1 MRSAPRSFVILSLTF
16 LCLGLTYAW
25 GQQPGAPVVPP
36 SLPLLTRAGDI
47 RALSAKQAN
56 LGYPVR
62 LRAVVTYYD
71 AARPMLFVQDQTG
84 GIWVDV
90 PREDLHLETGKLV
103 EVEGV
108 SDRGYFANQIERPK
122 VRILGRAPLPPPL
135 RPPYEQL
142 ALGRADSQW
151 VEIEGIVRSAEVDPE
166 FRNLV
171 LAVALG
177 AGRVVVRVPRYRE
190 SAPHELIDSKV
201 LVRGA
206 CGGMFNEKQRLVGVI
221 VYSPDLTS
229 VRVTE
234 PGPPTAEVPPID
246 SLGDLMR
253 LSLRA
258 TSGHRVKVRGV
269 VTLQQP
275 FRSLYI
281 RDATDSLRIETNQ
294 QTAVQPG
301 DIVEVL
307 GFPALGE
314 GSQKLEDAVFRKV
327 GQGPPPVPADI
338 GASEVLQAD
347 KDGALVRLEGRVFD
361 LATEGSLPALVVES
375 GRVAFQARVLGSEA
389 KAALARLPRG
399 SRVRVTGICEVQWG
413 ENGSPQ
419 AFRLL
424 VGSPAEVVLL
434 EKAPWWNLDRARW
447 VMGLMGV
454 LMLATAAWVLILRR
468 QVGAKTREIREWLR
482 REAALTERFRDLL
495 ENAIDMVYTRDLE
508 GNFTS
513 WNNTAERVLGYTR
526 AEALGMNLAQIIAPE
541 CQDVVRQALAQTM
554 QGQPFEAAETEV
566 ITKYGTRLTVEVRGR
581 LLYENG
587 KPVEVQGIA
596 RNVTER
602 KRAEKALQ
610 ESESRLQAIFNS
622 VQTGIFV
629 IDAETH
635 RIVDANPVAL
645 DLVEQP
651 RDVVVGAVCHKFVCP
666 ANEGFCP
673 VTDLGQRVD
682 NSERVLLTAT
692 GQQRAII
699 KTVVPVVIAGRKH
712 LLENFIDITARQHA
726 EEALQESEER
736 FRSLVENST
745 VGIYRTTPE
754 GRIIMSNPA
763 LIRMLGYESLEE
775 LIARNL
781 EEVGFEPS
789 YPRRVFRER
798 MERDGEVRGLEAAW
812 TRRDGSVIFVRES
825 ARVVRADVGQ
835 ELYYD
840 GIVEDITER
849 KRAEEALRQSEEKYR
864 SIVLNIPEVVW
875 TVDSEGHFAFMSPN
889 IERLAGFTAEEV
901 YQTGIRLF
909 FESVHAEDQP
919 RMKAAFVA
927 LFSSGQVYDVECRAR
942 RKNGEWIWVHDRAV
956 GTYEKDGVRYAQ
968 GLLSDI
974 TERKQV
980 EVAQRKAMEAAEEA
994 NRAKSEFLANMSH
1007 ELRTP
1012 MNAIIGMTE
1021 LALATDLNAEQRRYL
1036 DLVESSA
1043 NSLLA
1048 LIDTILDFSRIGAG
1062 QIELES
1068 VPFVLADAVDE
1079 ALLPLSLQAYRQGL
1093 EMAYGVS
1100 PAIPSRLLGDPAR
1113 LKQILL
1119 NLVGNALK
1127 FTARGEVVVRAQL
1140 EAREETAVCLHFTVA
1155 DTGVGIPADKLEMIL
1170 EAFTQVDGSMARRFE
1185 GAGLG
1190 LAACAELVRLMGGRI
1205 WVESQ
1210 LGKGSTFHFTVRLG
1224 WLGARTAP
1232 GEEVAPSPLR
1242 GLPVLVVDGHAASRE
1257 IVEDILR
1264 HHGMIPTLVEDMEGA
1279 QAAIR
1284 RAQESE
1290 SPFRLAL
1297 LDAPRPGGEGVSRAG
1312 QLRQTPGFAAAILM
1326 MLPPQEEWC
1335 DTPRCRE
1342 LGIVGYLTKPVR
1354 EAELVPTLVKALEE
1368 PASAGKGPSLMLGSA
1383 EEFGRA
1389 LRILLVENDEVSRVL
1404 VTHLLEKRGHLVV
1417 VAGDGVEALETVGHA
1432 NPHGF
1437 DLVLMD
1443 LEIPR
1448 MNGREAAQAIRE
1460 KERHTGGRLPIIA
1473 LTAQTTPGEEEACR
1487 AAGMDGYITKPFRAS
1502 DLFAIIQHMAEKPP
1516 QGSGVTLTAP
1526 GARKEALP
1534 ATAFDKT
1541 RFLAH
1546 LEGDDDLATEI
1557 VGMFLTECPKLMDG
1571 VCQAAA
1577 GGDPRALERAAHSLK
1592 GSVGDMAAPEA
1603 FEAARSLEQ
1612 MAREGTLEGVG
1623 PALANLE
1630 GAIDRLLP
1638 ELQRFQPGA
1647 G

>member
-1 MRSAPRSFVILSLTF
+1 MVERQCAGMRLEALSPAPSGRQPDSSRLGGMMTTKQGSLAAAMPIRSAPGSLVIFSLTI
-16 LCLGLTYAW
+16 LCLGLTYSW
-25 GQQPGAPVVPP
+25 GQQPGTPVVPP
-36 SLPLLTRAGDI
+36 SLSLLTRAGDI

-71 AARPMLFVQDQTG
+71 AATQNLSVQDQTG

-90 PREDLHLETGKLV
+90 PREDLHLKTGQLV
-103 EVEGV
+103 EVEGF
-108 SDRGYFANQIERPK
+108 SNRGIFANQIERPK
-122 VRILGRAPLPPPL
+122 VQIQGRAPLPPPL

-151 VEIEGIVRSAEVDPE
+151 VEIEGIVRSAEIDPE
-166 FRNLV
+166 SRNL
-171 LAVALG
+171 LLSVALG
-177 AGRVVVRVPRYRE
+177 AGRVWVRVPRCSE
-190 SAPHELIDSKV
+190 SVARELIDSKV
-201 LVRGA
+201 LIRGA
-206 CGGMFNEKQRLVGVI
+206 CGGIFNQQQRLVGVAVFI
-221 VYSPDLTS
+221 PDLS
-229 VRVTE
+229 SIRVTE
-234 PGPPTAEVPPID
+234 PGPLTAAVPPIR

-253 LSLRA
+253 LSLRG

-275 FRSLYI
+275 FHALYI
-281 RDATDSLRIETNQ
+281 RDVTGSILVETSQ
-294 QTAVQPG
+294 PTTVQSG
-301 DIVEVL
+301 DAVEVV
-307 GFPALGE
+307 GFPAVG
-314 GSQKLEDAVFRKV
+314 GASPRLEDATFRKV
-327 GQGPPPVPADI
+327 ASGPPPAPATI
-338 GASEVLQAD
+338 SAAEALQGD
-347 KDGALVRLEGRVFD
+347 YESSLVRLEGRVFD
-361 LATEGSLPALVVES
+361 LEAEGSLPVLVVES
-375 GRVAFQARVLGSEA
+375 GRVAFQARVLGSGA
-389 KAALARLPRG
+389 KAALARLRRG
-399 SRVRVTGICEVQWG
+399 SRVRVTGVCEVQSD
-413 ENGSPQ
+413 ESGSPQ

-434 EKAPWWNLDRARW
+434 EKPPWWNLDRARRAT
-447 VMGLMGV
+447 GLMG
-454 LMLATAAWVLILRR
+454 LLILATAAWVLILRR
-468 QVGAKTREIREWLR
+468 QVRAKTREIREWLR
-482 REAALTERFRDLL
+482 REAALTERYRDLL
-495 ENAIDMVYTRDLE
+495 ENATDIVYTRDLS

-513 WNNTAERVLGYTR
+513 WNNTAETVMGYTR
-526 AEALGMNLAQIIAPE
+526 AEALGMNFAQMIAPE
-541 CQDVVRQALAQTM
+541 CQGFVRAALAQISE
-554 QGQPFEAAETEV
+554 GQPFESAEIGV
-566 ITKYGTRLTVEVRGR
+566 ITKYGTRLTVELRGR

-587 KPVEVQGIA
+587 KPVGIQAIA

-610 ESESRLQAIFNS
+610 ESE
-622 VQTGIFV
+622 
-629 IDAETH
+629 
-635 RIVDANPVAL
+635 
-645 DLVEQP
+645 
-651 RDVVVGAVCHKFVCP
+651 
-666 ANEGFCP
+666 
-673 VTDLGQRVD
+673 
-682 NSERVLLTAT
+682 
-692 GQQRAII
+692 
-699 KTVVPVVIAGRKH
+699 
-712 LLENFIDITARQHA
+712 
-726 EEALQESEER
+726 ER
-736 FRSLVENST
+736 FRSLVENAT
-745 VGIYRTTPE
+745 VGIYRATPE
-754 GRIIMSNPA
+754 GHIVMANPA
-763 LIRMLGYESLEE
+763 LVRMLGYKNLEE
-775 LIARNL
+775 LVARKI
-781 EEVGFEPS
+781 EEQGFEPS
-789 YPRRVFRER
+789 DSRRVFRES

-812 TRRDGSVIFVRES
+812 TRQDGSVIFVRES
-825 ARVVRADVGQ
+825 ARVVRADTGQ

-849 KRAEEALRQSEEKYR
+849 KRAEEGLRQSEEKYR

-875 TVDSEGHFAFMSPN
+875 TVDSDGHIAFISPN
-889 IERLAGFTAEEV
+889 IERLSGFTAEEA
-901 YQTGIRLF
+901 YQTGPGLL
-909 FESVHAEDQP
+909 FESVHAEDKP
-919 RMKAAFVA
+919 GLKAAFAA
-927 LFSSGQVYDVECRAR
+927 LFGTGKGYDVECRAQ
-942 RKNGEWIWVHDRAV
+942 RKDGEWIWVHDRAV

-974 TERKQV
+974 TERKQA
-980 EVAQRKAMEAAEEA
+980 EVAQRKAMEVAEEA

-1012 MNAIIGMTE
+1012 MNAIIGMTG

-1048 LIDTILDFSRIGAG
+1048 LIETILDFSRIGAG
-1062 QIELES
+1062 KIELES

-1100 PAIPSRLLGDPAR
+1100 PAIPARLLGDPAR

-1119 NLVGNALK
+1119 NLVGNAIK
-1127 FTARGEVVVRAQL
+1127 FTTRGEVAVRAQL
-1140 EAREETAVCLHFTVA
+1140 EAREGTAVCLHFTVA
-1155 DTGVGIPADKLEMIL
+1155 DTGVGIPPDKLEMIF

-1190 LAACAELVRLMGGRI
+1190 LATCAELVRLMGGRI

-1224 WLGARTAP
+1224 WVGTATAS
-1232 GEEVAPSPLR
+1232 GEEVSPARLR
-1242 GLPVLVVDGHAASRE
+1242 GLSMLVVDGHTASRE
-1257 IVEDILR
+1257 IMEELLR

-1279 QAAIR
+1279 QAASR

-1297 LDAPRPGGEGVSRAG
+1297 LDAPRPGGEGVSWAG
-1312 QLRQTPGFAAAILM
+1312 QLRQTPGFSAAILM
-1326 MLPPQEEWC
+1326 MLPPKEEWC
-1335 DTPRCRE
+1335 NTPRCRE
-1342 LGIVGYLTKPVR
+1342 LGIVGHLTKPVR
-1354 EAELVPTLVKALEE
+1354 EAELIPALLKALGKSA
-1368 PASAGKGPSLMLGSA
+1368 PAGKVPSLLHGSA

-1404 VTHLLEKRGHLVV
+1404 VTHLLKKHGHQVV
-1417 VAGDGVEALETVGHA
+1417 VAGDGVEALETLGQA

-1437 DLVLMD
+1437 NLVLMD

-1473 LTAQTTPGEEEACR
+1473 LTAQATPGEEEDCR
-1487 AAGMDGYITKPFRAS
+1487 AAGMDGYISKPFRAS
-1502 DLFAIIQHMAEKPP
+1502 DLFAIIQHMAEKPA
-1516 QGSGVTLTAP
+1516 QGSGVTLTAQ
-1526 GARKEALP
+1526 GAQKEALP

-1546 LEGDDDLATEI
+1546 LEGDDLLAREI
-1557 VGMFLTECPKLMDG
+1557 VGMFLEECPKLLDG

-1592 GSVGDMAAPEA
+1592 GCVGDMAAPEA

-1612 MAREGTLEGVG
+1612 MAQKGTLDGVE

-1638 ELQRFQPGA
+1638 ELQKFQPGA